1 MKVFYTGNICSDE
14 FFNGISKNQN
24 FPPSYAQLKLEKN
37 IIEGFQS
44 IGVSV
49 DAFGQYP
56 IRSYPGNKKM
66 YLKKNKEIDGKSR
79 IINPPMVNILI
90 LKQFFQS
97 VFTFFQFFYWILKNR
112 REEKIYFSYSVYPPV
127 TLICLLLAKV
137 FKIKTITYVSEVPK
151 LRLYHNQ
158 NSVIRKGLMKL
169 NTSLSMF
176 MSGKFNYYIYTTE
189 QTNDFFKAEKE
200 NYVVIEGMTSISKE
214 TIFNKKK
221 NIYGYPYVTMYA
233 GGINK
238 QNGIE
243 LLIDVW
249 EKMGSSFILWIFGSG
264 DYVEELK
271 KRIINMENVIYYG
284 NVAHEKI
291 TQKEKE
297 ADLLINP
304 RFTSGAYTEYSF
316 PSKIIEYL
324 ESGTPIISSKLK
336 GIPEEYFNYIFPLAG
351 DVNAITKQ
359 LKTIFTEQ
367 QIIAEKN
374 SELGFYFV
382 KNKKSPEEQMKK
394 VYKLLKN

>member
-1 MKVFYTGNICSDE
+1 
-14 FFNGISKNQN
+14 
-24 FPPSYAQLKLEKN
+24 
-37 IIEGFQS
+37 
-44 IGVSV
+44 
-49 DAFGQYP
+49 
-56 IRSYPGNKKM
+56 
-66 YLKKNKEIDGKSR
+66 
-79 IINPPMVNILI
+79 
-90 LKQFFQS
+90 
-97 VFTFFQFFYWILKNR
+97 
-112 REEKIYFSYSVYPPV
+112 
-127 TLICLLLAKV
+127 
-137 FKIKTITYVSEVPK
+137 
-151 LRLYHNQ
+151 
-158 NSVIRKGLMKL
+158 
-169 NTSLSMF
+169 
-176 MSGKFNYYIYTTE
+176 
-189 QTNDFFKAEKE
+189 
-200 NYVVIEGMTSISKE
+200 
-214 TIFNKKK
+214 
-221 NIYGYPYVTMYA
+221 
-233 GGINK
+233 
-238 QNGIE
+238 
-243 LLIDVW
+243 
-249 EKMGSSFILWIFGSG
+249 
-264 DYVEELK
+264 
-271 KRIINMENVIYYG
+271 MENVIYYG